1 MQAVQPGTG
10 LADLRE
16 APCLPT
22 PADRMN
28 APQDASAHAAAG
40 AANYEGKTI
49 CHAAACG
56 SGSHGSQR
64 SLLVAWH
71 SEAATPPHGAQ
82 SPDPAPAPPPSVA
95 ASPGT
100 PSPNAVPP
108 LPPRRKNANPS
119 EPGAHPRLLH
129 PSEWA
134 AQQDEGGSSHT
145 PGSSA
150 RSSGP
155 PSPRGC
161 SPSST
166 PPSSFPRSAATGG
179 SFPRSPSSR
188 PQSPAATGCAPEPA
202 HSHHLSA
209 PMPKRRD
216 SYRKRESFPIVLN
229 PLAED
234 NVWPLPIS
242 AENARSLLPPL
253 SPANVAEDAPPPP
266 PPPRRRTESVLAAE
280 IATEIAAEIAAA
292 TEIAAEIAT
301 EASPEQPPAPPP
313 RGGQHKRLAAAAI
326 AAGNTWQP
334 FSPPPLSAPA
344 PPPRRSRSRKASG
357 DMALYG
363 EAAAQAEPA
372 AAYGASAYTA
382 SSCATSSAGQSE
394 DSDDLAFVQTSLQ
407 SPPGMRALLSLGRW
421 EDAHAL
427 LGAAVGG
434 SGGGAGAAAAD
445 AGGRVCDFWG
455 VQQAEDFLL
464 QQGVAQKAALP
475 QRRHSWAKGI
485 PIADGDDVGD
495 AAVDVG
501 VARLGS
507 ASCGASPTHRRSA
520 ASEQAVF
527 ALLAQVSDDGR
538 ADAARLSSAAEQ
550 AEPLSASWRIVQAT
564 PPALRP
570 AALPAAALPPSAL
583 PPPSLPVQRPSTPPP
598 RTSPTLRR
606 LPPPGSPPG
615 ARPAVAAYA
624 YANAAAQPANSP
636 AFALPRSPLSQI
648 SPQSADD
655 DACETATRTSAQ
667 LGYADL
673 LVSAHAPRGDLFYA
687 RGGVAADPPIAL
699 ASSKSAA
706 TLTAAAPPPADAA
719 ASRPASGR
727 TAFRRS
733 ASLQRKA
740 DGPPP
745 LSQPARTEGDAAKPR
760 RSFFGGL
767 LRRKQQAKD
776 GKEPRKGLTRS
787 SSMPHQ
793 KVATCRATEERL

>member
-1 MQAVQPGTG
+1 M
-10 LADLRE
+10 
-16 APCLPT
+16 
-22 PADRMN
+22 PAS
-28 APQDASAHAAAG
+28 QDASAHAAAST
-40 AANYEGKTI
+40 ATNEGKSI

-71 SEAATPPHGAQ
+71 SEAATPPQHGAQ

-95 ASPGT
+95 GT

-119 EPGAHPRLLH
+119 EPGAPPGTTGVLRLPVAKDGQVAHPRLLH

-134 AQQDEGGSSHT
+134 AQQDESGS
-145 PGSSA
+145 P

-166 PPSSFPRSAATGG
+166 PPSSFSRSS
-179 SFPRSPSSR
+179 SFPSSFSPSSR
-188 PQSPAATGCAPEPA
+188 PQSPAATGCAPEPP

-209 PMPKRRD
+209 PMFKRRS
-216 SYRKRESFPIVLN
+216 SYQKRESFPLVLN

-242 AENARSLLPPL
+242 AEHARSLLPPL

-266 PPPRRRTESVLAAE
+266 PPPRRRTEIAAE

-292 TEIAAEIAT
+292 TE
-301 EASPEQPPAPPP
+301 ASPEHPPAPPP

-326 AAGNTWQP
+326 AAASWQP

-372 AAYGASAYTA
+372 AAHGAA
-382 SSCATSSAGQSE
+382 SSCATSSTGQSE
-394 DSDDLAFVQTSLQ
+394 DSDDLAFIQTSLQ

-434 SGGGAGAAAAD
+434 GGGGGGAAD

-455 VQQAEDFLL
+455 AQQAEGFLL
-464 QQGVAQKAALP
+464 QQGVPQKAALP

-507 ASCGASPTHRRSA
+507 ASCGSSPHHRRSA

-527 ALLAQVSDDGR
+527 ALLAEVSDDGR

-550 AEPLSASWRIVQAT
+550 AEPLSASWRIVPAT
-564 PPALRP
+564 PPALQP
-570 AALPAAALPPSAL
+570 AALPPASLPPASLPPAALPLAAL

-615 ARPAVAAYA
+615 ARPAVAVYD
-624 YANAAAQPANSP
+624 YVTVAAQPAASP
-636 AFALPRSPLSQI
+636 AVSLPRSPLSQI

-667 LGYADL
+667 LSPAPATRGAL
-673 LVSAHAPRGDLFYA
+673 PAACSGVS
-687 RGGVAADPPIAL
+687 ADPPL
-699 ASSKSAA
+699 AAAPSKSAVI
-706 TLTAAAPPPADAA
+706 LTAAAPPPANALPA

-733 ASLQRKA
+733 LSFQKKAS
-740 DGPPP
+740 
-745 LSQPARTEGDAAKPR
+745 SQPARTEADVAKPR

-767 LRRKQQAKD
+767 LRRKQQAKEA
-776 GKEPRKGLTRS
+776 KEPRQGLTRS

-793 KVATCRATEERL
+793 KVATRHATEERL